1 MAVIKQRTTQLYGGI
16 MIRPRD
22 DTETMSYDL
31 VTPRRYAVSTWG
43 VNGRTSCH
51 QSGTQKVESEPN
63 YWYVFSLEL
72 NEDDIRR
79 YLSELGLRPAKMR
92 RGQEIKIDIY
102 IREKD

>member
-43 VNGRTSCH
+43 VNGRTSRN
-51 QSGTQKVESEPN
+51 QSKKQ
-63 YWYVFSLEL
+63 
-72 NEDDIRR
+72 
-79 YLSELGLRPAKMR
+79 
-92 RGQEIKIDIY
+92 
-102 IREKD
+102 

>member
-43 VNGRTSCH
+43 VNGRTSRN
-51 QSGTQKVESEPN
+51 QRTPEVVGV
-63 YWYVFSLEL
+63 
-72 NEDDIRR
+72 DIRNSKK
-79 YLSELGLRPAKMR
+79 LKS
-92 RGQEIKIDIY
+92 
-102 IREKD
+102 

>member
-43 VNGRTSCH
+43 VNGRTSRN
-51 QSGTQKVESEPN
+51 QRKES
-63 YWYVFSLEL
+63 
-72 NEDDIRR
+72 
-79 YLSELGLRPAKMR
+79 K
-92 RGQEIKIDIY
+92 EIIK
-102 IREKD
+102 